1 MTFLSTKVQHPSKE
15 CESLFCISLKNLST
29 PKKEESGN
37 KRDEEEERRKQT
49 WMVLNALVG

>member
-1 MTFLSTKVQHPSKE
+1 MTFLSTEVQHPSKE

-37 KRDEEEERRKQT
+37 KIDEEEERRK
-49 WMVLNALVG
+49 